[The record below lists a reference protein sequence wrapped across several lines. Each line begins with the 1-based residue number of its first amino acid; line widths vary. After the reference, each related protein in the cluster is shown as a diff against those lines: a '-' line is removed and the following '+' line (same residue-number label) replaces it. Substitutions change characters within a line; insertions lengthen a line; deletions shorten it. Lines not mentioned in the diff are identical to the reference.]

1 MKVFSKSDI
10 LDISD
15 SIHQKNENIDIF
27 AGSGDNKKVILRNG
41 FKIRH
46 VPSGLIYTV
55 IKVILPKDSGE
66 AKILCQR
73 PGKKLLIP
81 AGSLADYER
90 Q

>member
-1 MKVFSKSDI
+1 MKVFSKGDI
-10 LDISD
+10 LDISER
-15 SIHQKNENIDIF
+15 IRQKNEDIDIF
-27 AGSGDNKKVILRNG
+27 AGSGDNKKVILKNG

-46 VPSGLIYTV
+46 IPSGLIYTV

-66 AKILCQR
+66 AKILCHR

-81 AGSLADYER
+81 ARSLADYER